1 MKKVLLATT
10 VLAMTATVAAAEVK
24 LSGNARMGLIYN
36 GNTNTS
42 ASDSKL
48 KLTSRVRI
56 IFTASGESDS
66 GLSFGATV
74 RNDQSGQGNTANG
87 DSKVFISGAFGKL
100 TFGDNDTAANVLV
113 GHVDQISL
121 TGLGDN
127 NELGYLGMTKTS
139 ALYEYSTGALSFAAS
154 VGQFGVNTNP
164 ATRVVGGVTVPVAP
178 SAKAEDAAAVA
189 VKYSM
194 DGYSAALG
202 YEVRRRDD
210 AFNDNQL
217 SLGLSG
223 TFGQFGV
230 KAVIADRKSWGT
242 TQYALS
248 GTYTMDALKV
258 TAFYANKDT
267 KAAGVTTKSNAYG
280 LGASYNLGGGATVV
294 GGMQK
299 VKGLKAVADVGVSL
313 SF

>member
-10 VLAMTATVAAAEVK
+10 VLALSATVAAAEVK
-24 LSGNARMGLIYN
+24 VSGNARMGLIYN
-36 GNTNTS
+36 GNTVTDGT
-42 ASDSKL
+42 SDSKL
-48 KLTSRVRI
+48 KLTSRVRV
-56 IFTASGESDS
+56 IFTMSGESDS

-113 GHVDQISL
+113 GHVDAISL

-154 VGQFGVNTNP
+154 VGQFGIDVP
-164 ATRVVGGVTVPVAP
+164 GVGTK
-178 SAKAEDAAAVA
+178 SEDAASVA
-189 VKYSM
+189 VKYTM
-194 DGYSAALG
+194 DGYAVALG
-202 YEVRRRDD
+202 YETRR
-210 AFNDNQL
+210 ASEALNDNQL

-267 KAAGVTTKSNAYG
+267 KAAGVTTKDNAYG

-299 VKGLKAVADVGVSL
+299 TKGDKAVADVGVSL

>member
-24 LSGNARMGLIYN
+24 LSGNARMGLIYD
-36 GNTNTS
+36 GNTNTVNNS
-42 ASDSKL
+42 NSKL

-74 RNDQSGQGNTANG
+74 RNDQSGQGNTNNN

-127 NELGYLGMTKTS
+127 NELGYLGQTDTS

-154 VGQFGVNTNP
+154 VGQMGV
-164 ATRVVGGVTVPVAP
+164 ATPVAGL
-178 SAKAEDAAAVA
+178 KAEDAVSVA

-194 DGYSAALG
+194 DGYTAALG
-202 YEVRRRDD
+202 YETRRTSQTV
-210 AFNDNQL
+210 NDNQL

-248 GTYTMDALKV
+248 GTYTMDAVKV

-267 KAAGVTTKSNAYG
+267 KAAGVTNKSNAYG

>member
-36 GNTNTS
+36 GNTVTTG
-42 ASDSKL
+42 SDSKL

-127 NELGYLGMTKTS
+127 NELGYLGMAKTS

-154 VGQFGVNTNP
+154 VGQFGIAVP
-164 ATRVVGGVTVPVAP
+164 GSATQ
-178 SAKAEDAAAVA
+178 SQDAAAIA
-189 VKYSM
+189 VKYTM
-194 DGYSAALG
+194 DGYAVALG
-202 YEVRRRDD
+202 YETNRLNTAGSTGTAATVL
-210 AFNDNQL
+210 NDNQL